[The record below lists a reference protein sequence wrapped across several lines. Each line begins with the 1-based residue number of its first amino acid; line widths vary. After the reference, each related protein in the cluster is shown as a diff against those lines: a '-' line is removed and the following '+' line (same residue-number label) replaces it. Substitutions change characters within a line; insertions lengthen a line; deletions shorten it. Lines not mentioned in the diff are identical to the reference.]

1 MNGKATFA
9 LLFQSYIVELINVN
23 VPILV
28 VIKIYVQRVLD
39 YVVII
44 GARFWKLDK
53 MFDSVFPC
61 VCWAET
67 GLACFLVCRYEGEKN
82 ELRGYDALKT
92 MKNRI
97 HRF

>member
-1 MNGKATFA
+1 MIMNGKATFA

-44 GARFWKLDK
+44 GARF
-53 MFDSVFPC
+53 
-61 VCWAET
+61 
-67 GLACFLVCRYEGEKN
+67 
-82 ELRGYDALKT
+82 
-92 MKNRI
+92 
-97 HRF
+97 